1 MTVFRPLTLMAGV
14 NGSTPYQIL
23 DAGDGPV
30 AEVVNPGGQAPLCL
44 VCEHASAVIPPAI
57 GTLGLAPEDRFSHA
71 VWDIG
76 GEALSR
82 AFSLRLD
89 APLVLATVS
98 RLVYD
103 LNRPPEAPDAMPY
116 QSGEIEV
123 PGNRDLS
130 DAEKA
135 ARTAQV
141 YDPFHETLSD
151 VLDGFETP
159 PALVTIHSFAPV
171 WHGTPRRTQ
180 LGLLH
185 DADAG
190 LATAMLTAA
199 DDTLVTHLNE
209 PYSARD
215 GVTHTLARHAT
226 ARGLRNVMLEVRN
239 DLLGETSDVDRIAT
253 YLANLLT
260 IALARKAAT
269 A

>member
-1 MTVFRPLTLMAGV
+1 MAGV
-14 NGSTPYQIL
+14 SGSTTYQIL
-23 DAGDGPV
+23 SPDHGPV
-30 AEVVNPGGQAPLCL
+30 AQVINPDGEAPLCL
-44 VCEHASAVIPPAI
+44 VCEHASSAIPPVLD
-57 GTLGLAPEDRFSHA
+57 TLGLAPEHRHSHA

-76 GEALSR
+76 AEALARDLS
-82 AFSLRLD
+82 SRLD

-103 LNRPPEAPDAMPY
+103 LNRPPEAPDAMPC
-116 QSGEIEV
+116 QSGEIPV

-130 DAEKA
+130 DTKKT
-135 ARTAQV
+135 ARTTEV
-141 YDPFHETLSD
+141 YEPFHATLSD

-159 PALVTIHSFAPV
+159 PVLVTIHSFAPV

-185 DADAG
+185 DADAS
-190 LATAMLTAA
+190 LAEAMLSAA

-209 PYSARD
+209 PYSASD

-226 ARGLRNVMLEVRN
+226 ERGLKNVMIEVRN
-239 DLLGETSDVDRIAT
+239 DLLREGSDVARIAA
-253 YLANLLT
+253 YLTHLLNT
-260 IALARKAAT
+260 ALAPKAAT

>member
-1 MTVFRPLTLMAGV
+1 MAGV
-14 NGSTPYQIL
+14 SGSTAYQIL
-23 DAGDGPV
+23 APDHGPV
-30 AEVVNPGGQAPLCL
+30 AEVINPGGQAPLCL
-44 VCEHASAVIPPAI
+44 VCEHASAVIPASL
-57 GTLGLAPEDRFSHA
+57 GTLGLAPEHRQTHA

-76 GEALSR
+76 AEALARELST
-82 AFSLRLD
+82 RLD

-103 LNRPPEAPDAMPY
+103 LNRPPEAPDAMPH
-116 QSGEIEV
+116 QSGEIPV

-130 DAEKA
+130 EAEKT
-135 ARTAQV
+135 ARTKEV
-141 YDPFHETLSD
+141 YDPFHATLSD

-159 PALVTIHSFAPV
+159 PTLVTIHSFAPV
-171 WHGTPRRTQ
+171 WHGTPRSTQ

-185 DADAG
+185 DADAS
-190 LATAMLTAA
+190 LAEAMLNAA

-226 ARGLRNVMLEVRN
+226 ARGLTNVMIEVRN
-239 DLLGETSDVDRIAT
+239 DLLGEAIEVDRVAT
-253 YLANLLT
+253 HLATLLNT
-260 IALARKAAT
+260 ALAPKAAT

>member
-1 MTVFRPLTLMAGV
+1 MAGV
-14 NGSTPYQIL
+14 SGSKAYEIL
-23 DAGDGPV
+23 GPSDGPV
-30 AEVVNPGGQAPLCL
+30 AEVVNPGGQAPLCI
-44 VCEHASAVIPPAI
+44 VCEHASAVIPRVL
-57 GTLGLAPEDRFSHA
+57 GTLGLALENRYAHA

-76 GEALSR
+76 AEALAR
-82 AFSLRLD
+82 ELSLLLD
-89 APLVLATVS
+89 APLVIATVS

-103 LNRPPEAPDAMPY
+103 LNRPPEAPDAMPC
-116 QSGEIEV
+116 QSGEIAV
-123 PGNRDLS
+123 PGNRDLT

-141 YDPFHETLSD
+141 YDPFHAALSG
-151 VLDGFETP
+151 VLDGFESP

-171 WHGTPRRTQ
+171 WHGTPRTTQ

-190 LATAMLTAA
+190 LAIAMLTAA
-199 DDTLVTHLNE
+199 DDTLVTRLNE

-215 GVTHTLARHAT
+215 GVTHTLARHAI
-226 ARGLRNVMLEVRN
+226 ARGLTNVMIEVRN
-239 DLLGETSDVDRIAT
+239 DLLGDASDVHRIAT
-253 YLANLLT
+253 YLADLLN